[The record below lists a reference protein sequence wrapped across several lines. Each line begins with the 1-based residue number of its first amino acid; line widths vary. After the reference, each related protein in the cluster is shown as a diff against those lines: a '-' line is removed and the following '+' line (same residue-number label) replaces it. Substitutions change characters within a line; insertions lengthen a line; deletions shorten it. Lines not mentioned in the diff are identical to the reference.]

1 MNKYELSTY
10 TGEIISV
17 VDADKLTMANGNVVL
32 LAGETEI
39 VAIIP
44 SGITVIKQSNKC
56 NDGGESTTGTTDS
69 K

>member
-10 TGEIISV
+10 QGEIISV
-17 VDADKLTMANGNVVL
+17 VDADILTMANGNVVL
-32 LAGETEI
+32 LTGETEI

-44 SGITVIKQSNKC
+44 SRITVIKQSNKC
-56 NDGGESTTGTTDS
+56 NYGGESTTGATNS